1 MSFELSEI
9 VGSLARSVAETES
22 VRGVPDRRIV
32 AAARMAHWPVVRP
45 VGTTE
50 RRGSRI
56 LRGRPSTVKAACGVP
71 SGLRYAQALT
81 VEPLRPLRSEE
92 RAG

>member
-1 MSFELSEI
+1 MLPAVTLRLRACATI
-9 VGSLARSVAETES
+9 RTGNRRAGRAGSVA
-22 VRGVPDRRIV
+22 VI
-32 AAARMAHWPVVRP
+32 RP